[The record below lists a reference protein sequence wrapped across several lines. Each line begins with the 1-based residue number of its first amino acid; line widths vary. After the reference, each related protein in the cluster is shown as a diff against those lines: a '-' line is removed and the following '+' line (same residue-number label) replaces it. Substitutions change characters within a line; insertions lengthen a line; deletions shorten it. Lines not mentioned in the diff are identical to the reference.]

1 MSTEEMIAEME
12 AQWLEDDLFDDSTD
26 VPLELDYTTQS

>member
-12 AQWLEDDLFDDSTD
+12 AQCMEDDLFDDSTD

>member
-1 MSTEEMIAEME
+1 MSTEEMIEEME
-12 AQWLEDDLFDDSTD
+12 AQSMEDDLFDDSTD